1 MSKGA
6 EPKRRLIFTSLFHY
20 FFTSAPLEI
29 TFMPSALPIPTVA
42 FFRNLYPSSLLS
54 RSFLPPTNRLQTL
67 SFQPAADTFHH
78 Q

>member
-1 MSKGA
+1 
-6 EPKRRLIFTSLFHY
+6 
-20 FFTSAPLEI
+20 
-29 TFMPSALPIPTVA
+29 MPSALPIPTVA